1 MAHEFVWQ
9 GNHGLACLFVSSVS
23 FWSVSHVFRGL
34 KFVAFLLLLNG
45 LSNVISLESSLSLL
59 SPFLFWR
66 PWMLGEGFLDVFS
79 NLLLNE
85 LSFVISL
92 ESSLSLLS
100 PFLFWRPWM
109 LGEGFLDVFSNL
121 CASIKYI
128 YPTKKKGIAS
138 A

>member
-45 LSNVISLESSLSLL
+45 LFFCNCPGIIPISIIPFFVLEALDA
-59 SPFLFWR
+59 
-66 PWMLGEGFLDVFS
+66 GEGFLDVFS
-79 NLLLNE
+79 NL
-85 LSFVISL
+85 
-92 ESSLSLLS
+92 
-100 PFLFWRPWM
+100 W
-109 LGEGFLDVFSNL
+109 
-121 CASIKYI
+121 ASIKYI
-128 YPTKKKGIAS
+128 YLAKKKGVVS